1 VLDSDLEIPASA
13 MARLGFGSAAT
24 LFDVVIVARNG
35 GGHCRSERKMCIFEK
50 KV

>member
-1 VLDSDLEIPASA
+1 

-35 GGHCRSERKMCIFEK
+35 GGHCRSGSKYIFFEEEFDFVVEDNTK
-50 KV
+50 DL